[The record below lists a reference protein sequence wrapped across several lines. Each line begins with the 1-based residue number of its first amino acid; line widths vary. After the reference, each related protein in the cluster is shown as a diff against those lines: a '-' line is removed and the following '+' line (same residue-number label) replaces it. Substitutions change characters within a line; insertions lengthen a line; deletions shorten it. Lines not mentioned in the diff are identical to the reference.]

1 MWTRFFALSSKTYS
15 SSLYIGKYFVFNNY
29 KKIKKKN
36 QDWINPIKFN
46 FTVAMRE
53 RRATEL
59 LPIINQQQDEH
70 IFDISFDK
78 KCGQDNDCHTNLVL
92 SAILLNM
99 T

>member
-1 MWTRFFALSSKTYS
+1 
-15 SSLYIGKYFVFNNY
+15 
-29 KKIKKKN
+29 
-36 QDWINPIKFN
+36 
-46 FTVAMRE
+46 MRE

-59 LPIINQQQDEH
+59 LPIINQQQEEH